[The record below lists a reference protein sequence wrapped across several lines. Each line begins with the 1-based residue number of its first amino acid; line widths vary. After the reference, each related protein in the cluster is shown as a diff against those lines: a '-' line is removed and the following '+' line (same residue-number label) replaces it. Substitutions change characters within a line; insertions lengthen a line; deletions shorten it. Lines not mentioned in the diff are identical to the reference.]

1 MNIRTHNYKNA
12 DLYIKKDIIDSFED
26 HLKSIDEESSL
37 KDIKL
42 SIRDLCDK
50 LGFINRY
57 KLFYGTNMQIF
68 SYSEENSLAVC
79 NQTGHFGL
87 SYYDLCKLES
97 LYIRKLINAAIYI
110 CPTKQSKYVK
120 SNATTTDKLQEDL
133 IYFKEIFNVPIYFIG
148 VE

>member
-1 MNIRTHNYKNA
+1 MILKVYNYKNA
-12 DLYIKKDIIDSFED
+12 LDFINKSLIDDFCS
-26 HLKSIDEESSL
+26 HLKSIDEESTL
-37 KDIKL
+37 KEIKL
-42 SIRDLCDK
+42 SIRDLCEK
-50 LGFINRY
+50 KGFINRY
-57 KLFYGTNMQIF
+57 QLFYGTRMQIF
-68 SYSEENSLAVC
+68 SYSDEMSLAVC

-120 SNATTTDKLQEDL
+120 SNATTTDKLLEDL
-133 IYFKEIFNVPIYFIG
+133 TYFDKIFNIPIYFIG